1 MKRQSVQ
8 LADGRTIQ
16 FSLKQ
21 RAGEPS
27 YFVCFRGK
35 DGRRLERSTKQAS
48 QKRASDSAIA
58 IIKEEYTASPVLA
71 SLTWDEAEQ
80 LALAAATLSRA
91 CGKNGLRK
99 TADDVLRDLE
109 FPSGREGPRRQWQN
123 KGLED
128 SLRLLIEQLP
138 R

>member
-58 IIKEEYTASPVLA
+58 IIKEEYTAIPVLA
-71 SLTWDEAEQ
+71 SLTWEEAEASLVRAMQ
-80 LALAAATLSRA
+80 ANNNRQTSIDDYLLMIKNVREMFPGSRGPWLRAAAHVTNA
-91 CGKNGLRK
+91 
-99 TADDVLRDLE
+99 A
-109 FPSGREGPRRQWQN
+109 
-123 KGLED
+123 
-128 SLRLLIEQLP
+128 
-138 R
+138 